1 MSYTV
6 RFESNRFQADSAIQ
20 RLLDGV
26 KGLDRRLQRFAGIRI
41 REVDGLPTRKLYG
54 INGRVFEAAM
64 DWADADF
71 DQQLVNS
78 QWRWKGIEKETKRKN
93 GEVVTEPRDIVDLGT
108 LIQSKERVSA
118 GGNAEEFRWLAKH
131 AGIVHNGYTAKDGFI
146 YPARSWTQPTLDAID
161 EAIENIA
168 DDMQRGR

>member
-71 DQQLVNS
+71 DQQMIDD
-78 QWRWKGIEKETKRKN
+78 QWKWKGPNALTRRRN
-93 GEVVTEPRDIVDLGT
+93 GEIVGEPRDIVDTGE
-108 LIQSKERVSA
+108 LIQSKKRVRTDR
-118 GGNAEEFRWLAKH
+118 NAEEFRWMADH
-131 AGIVHNGYTAKDGFI
+131 AGKVHDGYMARDGSI
-146 YPARSWTQPTLDAID
+146 YPPRPWTQPTLDAID
-161 EAIENIA
+161 EAIKNIA